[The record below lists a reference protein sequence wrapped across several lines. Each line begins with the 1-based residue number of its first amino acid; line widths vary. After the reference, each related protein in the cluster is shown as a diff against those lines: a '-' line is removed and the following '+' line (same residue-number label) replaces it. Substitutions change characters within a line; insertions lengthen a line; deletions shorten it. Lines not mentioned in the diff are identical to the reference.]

1 MSLALGISAENYHN
15 SWDYFII
22 ELFSSYCS
30 TVNMLFQEGVYYKLG
45 IIRQVFLKDLVN

>member
-22 ELFSSYCS
+22 KLFSSYCS

-45 IIRQVFLKDLVN
+45 IIRRVFLKDLVN